1 MIFYKL
7 YFSSLSPQRFLTN
20 NAPLGAL
27 KQLDVVHKS
36 NKQDQCEE
44 SAQRTAKDDKSLDQ
58 NQTYLKAYLKEEN
71 SLENLLR
78 RPSPIAFSS
87 LLE

>member
-58 NQTYLKAYLKEEN
+58 NQTAYLKEEN